1 MLSELDLY
9 AFRDRK
15 RPRLRG
21 DGVASRRSE
30 RTCIFIDSCPQAV
43 NRDEDVSNPE
53 SLSMKIS
60 VNHNHQGHLRS
71 IHPSDPVDPVI
82 CVLFSMVDT
91 SS

>member
-30 RTCIFIDSCPQAV
+30 RICIFTDSCPQAV

-60 VNHNHQGHLRS
+60 VNHNHLRHLVR
-71 IHPSDPVDPVI
+71 HEA
-82 CVLFSMVDT
+82 LFGKLVRIQHI
-91 SS
+91 